1 MRTYQTLTLIGSI
14 LGILTTIGFWITV
27 VGLDAF
33 VTSFDESMRNS
44 EFYTPD
50 PETERQYQENKNS
63 MAYINAAAAK
73 T

>member
-44 EFYTPD
+44 EFYTAD

-63 MAYINAAAAK
+63 MAYINSAAAK